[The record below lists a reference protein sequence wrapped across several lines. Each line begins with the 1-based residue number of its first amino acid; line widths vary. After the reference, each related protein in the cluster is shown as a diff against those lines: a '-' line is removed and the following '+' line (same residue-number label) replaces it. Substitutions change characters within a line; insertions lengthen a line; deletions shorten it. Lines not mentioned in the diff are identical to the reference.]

1 LITDPAAALQAKG
14 IDVPN
19 GITVTMVE
27 NTEKVITHP
36 LPLASH
42 L

>member
-14 IDVPN
+14 IDVPD

-27 NTEKVITHP
+27 NTEKQFHV
-36 LPLASH
+36 ADRE
-42 L
+42 